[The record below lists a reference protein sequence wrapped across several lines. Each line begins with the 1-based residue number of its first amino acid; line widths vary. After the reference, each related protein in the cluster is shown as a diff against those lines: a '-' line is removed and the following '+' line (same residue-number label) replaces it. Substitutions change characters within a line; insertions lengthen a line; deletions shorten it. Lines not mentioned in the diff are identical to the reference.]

1 MSKLRKSIIVFAL
14 LLAVELAHG
23 AMSDQNPW
31 NSSFDPVTNARFIPV
46 ELWTGAEWDG
56 SKDLKMSKAEMR
68 FGNRLNKDIKGPME
82 WKHPVTGETLIVYER
97 TNEQRDGVKSQLFA
111 INEEKTGLGRVY
123 DSRDDLGTRTFSGGL
138 KFPLGYYATW
148 SGQFEYMER
157 AKEKLKVVVPLTL
170 VIIFLLLYLNFR
182 RLTETLIV
190 MLSVPFSLV
199 GGVWLMY
206 LLDYHMSVAAAVGFI
221 ALAGVAAETGVVM
234 LIYLDQAF
242 AAMTDKRRTARERVT
257 AADLYEAVMQG
268 AALRVRPLMMTVF
281 AIIAGLL
288 PIMWG
293 SGTGSEVMRRIAAPM
308 VGGMVSATI
317 LTLIVIPAIY
327 ALVKQF
333 AIRPASEPA

>member
-68 FGNRLNKDIKGPME
+68 FGNRLNKDIKCPME

-138 KFPLGYYATW
+138 KFPLGYWKQGETK
-148 SGQFEYMER
+148 QIT
-157 AKEKLKVVVPLTL
+157 EK
-170 VIIFLLLYLNFR
+170 R
-182 RLTETLIV
+182 
-190 MLSVPFSLV
+190 
-199 GGVWLMY
+199 
-206 LLDYHMSVAAAVGFI
+206 
-221 ALAGVAAETGVVM
+221 
-234 LIYLDQAF
+234 
-242 AAMTDKRRTARERVT
+242 
-257 AADLYEAVMQG
+257 YEAARVDTRIESITITQLDFTYRGIPHCLEFEWIYKESRRPKVIDHQTYTYCPNQG
-268 AALRVRPLMMTVF
+268 MLKQ
-281 AIIAGLL
+281 
-288 PIMWG
+288 
-293 SGTGSEVMRRIAAPM
+293 
-308 VGGMVSATI
+308 
-317 LTLIVIPAIY
+317 
-327 ALVKQF
+327 VKH
-333 AIRPASEPA
+333 